1 MANRHFAKVADV
13 WKHLPLVE
21 VLSIERPRRYWE
33 SHAGSAFYEIAE
45 DDAER
50 QVQRTHVHRGR
61 SPPTGARPLS
71 LSGAPA
77 LDVRTLGAVGVLSR
91 ITHAGGA
98 RARVDVLVRV
108 L

>member
-1 MANRHFAKVADV
+1 MANRHFAKLADV

-33 SHAGSAFYEIAE
+33 SHAGSAVYEMA

-50 QVQRTHVHRGR
+50 RY
-61 SPPTGARPLS
+61 GALTFIEVAALQPALAPLS

-77 LDVRTLGAVGVLSR
+77 LDARTLGAVGVLSR

-98 RARVDVLVRV
+98 RARLDVLVRV

>member
-33 SHAGSAFYEIAE
+33 SHAGSAVYEMA

-50 QVQRTHVHRGR
+50 RYGALAFIEVTPLQPALARSRCLAHLRSMRGR
-61 SPPTGARPLS
+61 RGGWRPIQDHPCWRRSSSAR
-71 LSGAPA
+71 
-77 LDVRTLGAVGVLSR
+77 
-91 ITHAGGA
+91 
-98 RARVDVLVRV
+98 RARTFL
-108 L
+108 